1 MPLARNE
8 QPGLIKPYMQL
19 SVFSVKSVLKAS
31 YLKRGQFIPLLLF
44 SFFFFSSS
52 SLSLSLSL
60 SLSRFF
66 YKRYPPPR
74 ERLMSDVTNKLTE
87 ED

>member
-1 MPLARNE
+1 
-8 QPGLIKPYMQL
+8 MQL
-19 SVFSVKSVLKAS
+19 TVFSVKSVLKAS

-44 SFFFFSSS
+44 SFFFFQFF
-52 SLSLSLSL
+52 LSLSL

-66 YKRYPPPR
+66 YKRYTS

>member
-1 MPLARNE
+1 
-8 QPGLIKPYMQL
+8 MQL

-44 SFFFFSSS
+44 SFFFSV
-52 SLSLSLSL
+52 LPLSL

>member
-1 MPLARNE
+1 
-8 QPGLIKPYMQL
+8 MQL

-44 SFFFFSSS
+44 SFFFSV
-52 SLSLSLSL
+52 LPLSLSL

-66 YKRYPPPR
+66 YKRYAS

>member
-1 MPLARNE
+1 
-8 QPGLIKPYMQL
+8 MQL

-44 SFFFFSSS
+44 SFFFFQFF
-52 SLSLSLSL
+52 L

-66 YKRYPPPR
+66 YKRYAS

>member
-1 MPLARNE
+1 
-8 QPGLIKPYMQL
+8 MQL

-44 SFFFFSSS
+44 SFFSV
-52 SLSLSLSL
+52 LPLSL

>member
-1 MPLARNE
+1 
-8 QPGLIKPYMQL
+8 MQL

-44 SFFFFSSS
+44 SCFFFFQFF
-52 SLSLSLSL
+52 LSLS
-60 SLSRFF
+60 FF
-66 YKRYPPPR
+66 YKRYAS
-74 ERLMSDVTNKLTE
+74 ERLMSDVTNKLTK